1 VGCPV
6 RRDGGPTTGPFP
18 SGHRSVPR
26 LSGNR
31 FGPARVANCAV
42 IAPTTSQVTLNGDVW
57 EATGL
62 PVTIRKGA

>member
-1 VGCPV
+1 
-6 RRDGGPTTGPFP
+6 
-18 SGHRSVPR
+18 
-26 LSGNR
+26 
-31 FGPARVANCAV
+31 V